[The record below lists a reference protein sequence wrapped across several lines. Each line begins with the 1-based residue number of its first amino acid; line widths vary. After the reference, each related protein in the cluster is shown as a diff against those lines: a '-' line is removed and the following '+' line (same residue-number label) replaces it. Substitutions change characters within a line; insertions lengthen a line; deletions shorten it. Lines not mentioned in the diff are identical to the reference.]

1 MFPLPE
7 ANVARPEFVGYRF
20 RCASSTSGFSQ
31 PTIIRL
37 RISTRL
43 RIRVS
48 GNTTTI
54 PVDRMTIGWTSVE
67 TLPVNVT
74 EDIRLY
80 CFTVFFVNNSTI
92 LYEKLFGLSI
102 V

>member
-7 ANVARPEFVGYRF
+7 ANVAIPEFVGYRF

-37 RISTRL
+37 RVSTRL

-48 GNTTTI
+48 GNTTI
-54 PVDRMTIGWTSVE
+54 PVDRITIGWTPVE
-67 TLPVNVT
+67 TLPVDET
-74 EDIRLY
+74 EDI
-80 CFTVFFVNNSTI
+80 
-92 LYEKLFGLSI
+92 
-102 V
+102 